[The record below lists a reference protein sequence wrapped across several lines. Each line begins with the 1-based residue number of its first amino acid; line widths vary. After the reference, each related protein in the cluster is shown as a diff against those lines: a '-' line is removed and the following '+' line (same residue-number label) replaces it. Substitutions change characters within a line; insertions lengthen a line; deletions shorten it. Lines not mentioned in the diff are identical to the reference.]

1 MAEADFIRA
10 STAPATT
17 HSLQAD
23 LTALGVTRGMV
34 LLVHSSLRRLGWVNG
49 GPVAVI
55 LALQNLLGP
64 QGTLVMPTHSG
75 ALSDPGLW
83 ANPPVPASWWETIR
97 ATMPAF
103 QPDLTPTREMGAVP
117 EAFRKQNGVV
127 RSDHPNVS
135 FAAWGRY
142 ADLVTANHPLSGGL
156 GQGSPLSQVYDLGG
170 WVLLL
175 GVGHANN
182 TSLHLAEYR
191 ARFPAKRTHTQGAPI
206 LMDGQR
212 QWVNYEELDFHDED
226 FTELGEAF
234 ARETGHERQGP
245 VGTHVHRAV
254 ARLMP
259 QRALVDYGV
268 QWMEANRA

>member
-1 MAEADFIRA
+1 MTEEDFIRN
-10 STAPATT
+10 STGPATT
-17 HSLQAD
+17 ESLAAD
-23 LTALGVTRGMV
+23 LAALGVERGMV

-55 LALQNLLGP
+55 LALEDLLGL
-64 QGTLVMPTHSG
+64 QGTLVMPAHSG

-83 ANPPVPASWWETIR
+83 SNPPVPASWWETLR

-103 QPDLTPTREMGAVP
+103 RPDLTPTREMGAVP

-127 RSDHPNVS
+127 RSSHPSVS
-135 FAAWGRY
+135 FAAWGRH
-142 ADLVTANHPLSGGL
+142 AEAVTADHPLSGGL
-156 GQGSPLSQVYDLGG
+156 GDGSPLSKVYDLDG

-191 ARFPAKRTHTQGAPI
+191 ARFPAKRMLTQGAPI
-206 LMDGQR
+206 FVNGQP
-212 QWVNYEELDFHDED
+212 QWVHYSELDFHDED

-234 ARETGHERQGP
+234 ARDTGQERQGP
-245 VGTHVHRAV
+245 VGTHVHRAM

-259 QRALVDYGV
+259 QRTLVDYGV
-268 QWMEANRA
+268 KWMEANRA